1 MKNLE
6 RYSRQ
11 ILLPEIGEQGQ
22 QMIGHA
28 SVLIVGVGGL
38 GTLVAQYL
46 AMAGVGKIGLM
57 DFDKVSESNLNR
69 QVLYTEKDLG
79 VVKVEAAKMRLT
91 EINASLN
98 YLTFNE
104 ILSTD
109 NAKAIFS
116 KFDLIIDGT
125 DNIISKYIINDACN
139 ALNKPWVYGSI
150 YRFEG
155 QVSVFNYENGPTY
168 RCLYPENDNQVLSC
182 EEAGVVGV
190 VSATVAIQ
198 QATEAL
204 KVILKKENILS
215 GKLLVTNVL
224 SHKTAFFGIQ
234 KSNIETKKNKFQI
247 PADAFILDVRNET
260 ETPEADFENVLK
272 IPMNI
277 LEENTGKIPKDKTVY
292 VLCQSGIRSAKAV
305 EILKNN
311 FGFENLINV
320 AGGIFNLTKI

>member
-1 MKNLE
+1 
-6 RYSRQ
+6 
-11 ILLPEIGEQGQ
+11 
-22 QMIGHA
+22 MIGHA

-57 DFDKVSESNLNR
+57 DFDRVSKSNLNR

-79 VVKVEAAKMRLT
+79 VVKVEAAKMHLT

-109 NAKAIFS
+109 NAKDIFS

-139 ALNKPWVYGSI
+139 ALNKTWVYGSI

-168 RCLYPENDNQVLSC
+168 RCLYPENANQVLSC

-234 KSNIETKKNKFQI
+234 KSNIETKTNKFQI
-247 PADAFILDVRNET
+247 PADALILDVRNDA
-260 ETPEADFENVLK
+260 ETPEPDFENVLK

-277 LEENTGKIPKDKTVY
+277 LEKNTEGIPKDKTVY
-292 VLCQSGIRSAKAV
+292 VLCQSGIRSARAV

>member
-1 MKNLE
+1 MKNQE

-11 ILLPEIGEQGQ
+11 ILLPEIGTDGQ
-22 QMIGHA
+22 QMIEQA

-57 DFDKVSESNLNR
+57 DFDRVSESNLNR
-69 QVLYTEKDLG
+69 QVLYKEKDINLP
-79 VVKVEAAKMRLT
+79 KVEAAKKSLL
-91 EINASLN
+91 EINATLN
-98 YLTFNE
+98 FLTFNE
-104 ILSTD
+104 ILSTE
-109 NAKAIFS
+109 NAAGIF
-116 KFDLIIDGT
+116 KTFDLIVDGT
-125 DNIISKYIINDACN
+125 DNIISKYLINDTCN
-139 ALNKPWVYGSI
+139 ELNKPWVYGSI

-168 RCLYPENDNQVLSC
+168 RCLYPEDDNQVLSC
-182 EEAGVVGV
+182 EEAGVLGV

-204 KVILKKENILS
+204 KIILKKENILI

-224 SHKTAFFGIQ
+224 SHKTSFFGIQ

-247 PADAFILDVRNET
+247 PADAFILDVRNED
-260 ETPEADFENVLK
+260 ETPEPDFKNVLK

-277 LEENTGKIPKDKTVY
+277 LEENTKEIPKDKPVY
-292 VLCQSGIRSAKAV
+292 VLCQSGIRSARAV
-305 EILKNN
+305 EILKNK
-311 FGFENLINV
+311 FDFQNLIN
-320 AGGIFNLTKI
+320 AEGGIFKIEKK

>member
-11 ILLPEIGEQGQ
+11 ILLPEIREQGQ
-22 QMIGHA
+22 QMIGEA

-57 DFDKVSESNLNR
+57 DFDRVSKSNLNR

-79 VVKVEAAKMRLT
+79 VVKVEAAKMRLM
-91 EINASLN
+91 EINTSLN
-98 YLTFNE
+98 YQTFNE
-104 ILSTD
+104 ILSTE
-109 NAKAIFS
+109 NAKDIFS

-155 QVSVFNYENGPTY
+155 QVSVFNYDNGPTY

-204 KVILKKENILS
+204 KIILKKENILS

-234 KSNIETKKNKFQI
+234 KSNIETKTNKFQI
-247 PADAFILDVRNET
+247 PADALILDVRNES
-260 ETPEADFENVLK
+260 ETPEPDFENVLK

-277 LEENTGKIPKDKTVY
+277 LEENTGGIPKNKTVY

>member
-22 QMIGHA
+22 QMIGQA

-46 AMAGVGKIGLM
+46 AMAGVGKIGLL
-57 DFDKVSESNLNR
+57 DFDRVSESNLNR

-109 NAKAIFS
+109 NVKDIFS

-125 DNIISKYIINDACN
+125 DNIITKYIINDACD
-139 ALNKPWVYGSI
+139 ALKKPWVYGSI

-204 KVILKKENILS
+204 KIILKKENILS

-234 KSNIETKKNKFQI
+234 KSNIETKTNKFQI
-247 PADAFILDVRNET
+247 PADALILDVRNEA
-260 ETPEADFENVLK
+260 EKPEPDFENVLK

-320 AGGIFNLTKI
+320 AGGIFNLTKT